1 MNLLSFL
8 RWLFMWLILPA
19 SLVLLTLALV
29 EPVLPHASKFKVE
42 IFLFLMATAILIT
55 FYVDKF
61 VESSRSK
68 QLSVV
73 AAEIGMKFDRN
84 RIMSDSVYQS
94 NKGGYACFKPPT
106 VNAFKNARWLRNIF
120 VENGEPVII
129 ECATSYGGI
138 AYFTTI
144 FRLRGE
150 TNLEE
155 ALASLDGYRIETSDG
170 YTVYHS
176 SKYRT
181 NVAKIKE
188 EYGKVRKLHLMLT
201 PTAMSETSP

>member
-1 MNLLSFL
+1 
-8 RWLFMWLILPA
+8 
-19 SLVLLTLALV
+19 
-29 EPVLPHASKFKVE
+29 
-42 IFLFLMATAILIT
+42 MATAILIT

-61 VESSRSK
+61 IESSRSK

-73 AAEIGMKFDRN
+73 AAEIGMKFDRI
-84 RIMSDSVYQS
+84 RIMNDSVYQS
-94 NKGGYACFKPPT
+94 NKGDYACFKPPT
-106 VNAFKNARWLRNIF
+106 VNAFKNARWFRNIF

-129 ECATSYGGI
+129 ECATSYGGT

-155 ALASLDGYRIETSDG
+155 ALASLDG